1 MGNWPALLVA
11 PSLALTNLSV
21 TYALVTPSCS
31 RQSMLAPNLVSAAFL
46 LACLWMSW
54 GAWRNWRAGQHAQHV
69 QMQGEHAAAAGE
81 TDAAPDRSPFLALVA
96 TMVGA
101 LSCLV
106 VLAQW
111 FPQWVLSPCAS

>member
-1 MGNWPALLVA
+1 MRNWPALLVA

-21 TYALVTPSCS
+21 TYALTTPSCA
-31 RQSMLAPNLVSAAFL
+31 RQSMLAPNLVSAVFL
-46 LACLWMSW
+46 LACVWMSW
-54 GAWRNWRAGQHAQHV
+54 GAWRNWQAGRR
-69 QMQGEHAAAAGE
+69 EAGSTAGD
-81 TDAAPDRSPFLALVA
+81 TDAAPDRAPFIALVA

-111 FPQWVLSPCAS
+111 FPQWILSPCAS

>member
-11 PSLALTNLSV
+11 PSLALTNLSI
-21 TYALVTPSCS
+21 TYALVTPSCT
-31 RQSMLAPNLVSAAFL
+31 RQSMLAPNLVSAVFM
-46 LACLWMSW
+46 LACIWMSW
-54 GAWRNWRAGQHAQHV
+54 GAWRNWRAGKAAQ
-69 QMQGEHAAAAGE
+69 GPAAGD
-81 TDAAPDRSPFLALVA
+81 TDAAPDRSPFLAMVA

>member
-21 TYALVTPSCS
+21 TYALVTPSCA
-31 RQSMLAPNLVSAAFL
+31 RQSMLAPNLVSALFL
-46 LACLWMSW
+46 LACAWMSW
-54 GAWRNWRAGQHAQHV
+54 GAWRNWRAGKAAQ
-69 QMQGEHAAAAGE
+69 GPDAGD
-81 TDAAPDRSPFLALVA
+81 TDAALDRRPFLALVA
-96 TMVGA
+96 TMVGT

-111 FPQWVLSPCAS
+111 FPQWVLSPCIS